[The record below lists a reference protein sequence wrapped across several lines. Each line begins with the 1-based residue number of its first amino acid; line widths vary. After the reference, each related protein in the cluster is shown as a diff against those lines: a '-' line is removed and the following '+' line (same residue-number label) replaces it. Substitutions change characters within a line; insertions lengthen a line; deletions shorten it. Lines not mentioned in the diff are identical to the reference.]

1 MLYDLNFAASF
12 KKGESDPY
20 DTGNSLIENPIL
32 SVSDKTVVAT
42 EIEDCHVYLAE
53 DQINNDPLTANT
65 LTFASERDTKQD
77 KSIGTHSSFNDGN
90 VNHGHNHTDHM
101 ANSTDA
107 SQPTVSHR
115 NLNSGTGTLVPKTP
129 HGQNIALCTKT
140 TVTQG
145 QLPPLF
151 FSTVNTGIAIKRRES
166 EMFLTA
172 RLYRLGEAAQF
183 KRLRNEPDFLIAS
196 RRFRPSDV
204 ESGAQFKSTHSKA
217 EEPVDTR
224 KTITK
229 LILKLDCDS
238 GGDRLDSNEMMV
250 TR

>member
-20 DTGNSLIENPIL
+20 NTGNSLIENPIL

-42 EIEDCHVYLAE
+42 KIEDCHVYLAE

-115 NLNSGTGTLVPKTP
+115 NLNSGTGTL
-129 HGQNIALCTKT
+129 
-140 TVTQG
+140 
-145 QLPPLF
+145 
-151 FSTVNTGIAIKRRES
+151 
-166 EMFLTA
+166 
-172 RLYRLGEAAQF
+172 
-183 KRLRNEPDFLIAS
+183 
-196 RRFRPSDV
+196 
-204 ESGAQFKSTHSKA
+204 GAQFKSTHSKA

-229 LILKLDCDS
+229 LILKLYCDS
-238 GGDRLDSNEMMV
+238 GGNRLDSNEMMV